1 MQNNQGLAVYTLHP
15 IVSEDPEQ
23 ETKQCHD
30 VMAVALEAFFCWVAN
45 VFAQYY
51 RLEVVMA
58 DNPLDEGHAQPLLEE
73 DVQFFYRANAWIVL
87 QGSLY
92 Q

>member
-1 MQNNQGLAVYTLHP
+1 
-15 IVSEDPEQ
+15 
-23 ETKQCHD
+23 
-30 VMAVALEAFFCWVAN
+30 
-45 VFAQYY
+45 
-51 RLEVVMA
+51 MA

-87 QGSLY
+87 QGGLY